1 MIRRPPMFTLADTL
15 FPYRTPVRSVKSRV
29 EAVRQVVAGTN
40 EADDAGRR
48 WKDATAVHERAW
60 RAALDAGWS
69 EKDLRATGAR
79 APGQTNRPRRARTTG
94 TRSSN
99 GAGSASSE
107 E

>member
-1 MIRRPPMFTLADTL
+1 MSDTILNPDDAAQRARELIEAD
-15 FPYRTPVRSVKSRV
+15 VNARV
-29 EAVRQVVAGTN
+29 EAVRQVVAATN
-40 EADDAGRR
+40 DADDAERR

-79 APGQTNRPRRARTTG
+79 APGQTSRPRRARTAS

-99 GAGSASSE
+99 SAGSASSE